1 MTDPFQN
8 ILQSGNPPL
17 NAFPETSRY
26 HRIQTATV
34 ENDEGKT
41 VVYIKRRIIPF
52 ADKLTVINI
61 HQVKEG
67 DRLDNITANYIGA
80 PEQFWQVADA
90 NNAIKPEELTDVPG
104 RELRITLPQGTSGF

>member
-26 HRIQTATV
+26 HRIPTATTV
-34 ENDEGKT
+34 DSESKT
-41 VVYIKRRIIPF
+41 IVYIKRRIIPF
-52 ADKLTVINI
+52 ADKLSVINI

-67 DRLDNITANYIGA
+67 DRLDNIAANHIGA
-80 PEQFWQVADA
+80 PEQFWQIADA
-90 NNAIKPEELTDVPG
+90 NKAIKPEELTDTLG
-104 RELRITLPQGTSGF
+104 RELRITLPQGSGF